1 MSDLS
6 PKCAA
11 ERPLAVSINE
21 YALWRP
27 LASRGREQTVEIS
40 MKLFSF
46 WRSLATYRVR
56 IALNLKGLV
65 PDEVVDVNL
74 MKGAQREAA
83 YRAVNP
89 MMALPAF
96 IDGEGPILFESLAI
110 IEYLDE
116 THPNPPLLPRDARGR
131 ARVRGL
137 AQIVACDSHPLIV
150 PRVRE
155 YLEHEFKLDEPTR
168 IKWCQHWHT
177 AAVTALEAHLKEAAT
192 GRYCHGDAITLAD
205 ICLASQA
212 AGAKF
217 FSVDTAPFSNFTRI
231 ANSLSTI
238 DAFAR
243 AHPLKQPG
251 APAS

>member
-1 MSDLS
+1 
-6 PKCAA
+6 
-11 ERPLAVSINE
+11 
-21 YALWRP
+21 
-27 LASRGREQTVEIS
+27 

-56 IALNLKGLV
+56 IAMNLKGV
-65 PDEVVDVNL
+65 KPDEVVDVNL
-74 MKGAQREAA
+74 MKGQQREEA
-83 YRAVNP
+83 YRKVNP
-89 MMALPAF
+89 MMAIPALV
-96 IDGEGPILFESLAI
+96 DGEGPALFESLAI

-116 THPNPPLLPRDARGR
+116 THPNPPLLPKDPKGR

-155 YLEHEFKLDEPTR
+155 YLVELKLDEPAR
-168 IKWCQHWHT
+168 NKWCQHWHR
-177 AAVTALEAHLKEAAT
+177 AALTALEAHLQDKST
-192 GRYCHGDAITLAD
+192 GRYCHGDSITVAD

-212 AGAKF
+212 AGANF
-217 FSVDTAPFSNFTRI
+217 FKVDLAAYPTVKRI
-231 ANSLSTI
+231 AETCAQN

-251 APAS
+251 APAVA

>member
-1 MSDLS
+1 
-6 PKCAA
+6 
-11 ERPLAVSINE
+11 
-21 YALWRP
+21 
-27 LASRGREQTVEIS
+27 

-65 PDEVVDVNL
+65 PEEVIEVNL
-74 MKGAQREAA
+74 MKGHQRDPKFRE
-83 YRAVNP
+83 VNP
-89 MMALPAF
+89 MMSLPALV
-96 IDGEGPILFESLAI
+96 DGEGPALFESLAI

-116 THPNPPLLPRDARGR
+116 IKPNPPLLPKEPKAR

-155 YLEHEFKLDEPTR
+155 YLAHEFKVDEAGVA
-168 IKWCQHWHT
+168 KWAQHWHK
-177 AAVTALEAHLKEAAT
+177 AALTALEEHLSTEKAT
-192 GRYCHGDAITLAD
+192 GTYCQGDQITIAD
-205 ICLASQA
+205 ICLASQV
-212 AGAKF
+212 AGATF
-217 FSVDTAPFSNFTRI
+217 FKVDLSPFPAVARI
-231 ANSLSTI
+231 AATLAKN

-251 APAS
+251 APAAV

>member
-1 MSDLS
+1 
-6 PKCAA
+6 
-11 ERPLAVSINE
+11 
-21 YALWRP
+21 
-27 LASRGREQTVEIS
+27 

-65 PDEVVDVNL
+65 PEEVIQVNL
-74 MKGAQREAA
+74 MKGEQREAA
-83 YRAVNP
+83 YRTVNP
-89 MMALPAF
+89 MMAIPAL
-96 IDGEGPILFESLAI
+96 IDGDGPALFESLAI

-116 THPNPPLLPRDARGR
+116 THPKPPLLPREPRGR

-137 AQIVACDSHPLIV
+137 AQIIACDSHPLIV

-155 YLEHEFKLDEPTR
+155 YLEHEFKLDEATR
-168 IKWCQHWHT
+168 TRWCQHWHT
-177 AAVTALEAHLKEAAT
+177 AALTALETNLKDKAT
-192 GRYCHGDAITLAD
+192 GRYCHGDTITLAD

-217 FSVDTAPFSNFTRI
+217 FNVDTAPFPNFTRI
-231 ANSLSTI
+231 ANSLGEI

-243 AHPLKQPG
+243 AHPLKQLG
-251 APAS
+251 APAAV

>member
-1 MSDLS
+1 
-6 PKCAA
+6 
-11 ERPLAVSINE
+11 
-21 YALWRP
+21 
-27 LASRGREQTVEIS
+27 
-40 MKLFSF
+40 MKIFSF

-56 IALNLKGLV
+56 IALNLKGIV
-65 PDEVVDVNL
+65 PDEVVEVNL
-74 MKGAQREAA
+74 MKGEQRADA
-83 YRAVNP
+83 FRAVNP
-89 MMALPAF
+89 MMAIPALV
-96 IDGEGPILFESLAI
+96 DGEGPAMFESLAI

-116 THPNPPLLPRDARGR
+116 THPNPPLLPKDARGR

-155 YLEHEFKLDEPTR
+155 YLEHELALDEPAR
-168 IKWCQHWHT
+168 MAWCRHWHT
-177 AAVTALEAHLKEAAT
+177 RALTALEAHLGAKET
-192 GRYCHGDAITLAD
+192 GRFCHGDQVTLAD

-217 FSVDTAPFSNFTRI
+217 FNVDIAPFPNFARI
-231 ANSLSTI
+231 AEACQKI

-251 APAS
+251 APATM